1 MLMSLAE
8 MFLLEVLVRSVR
20 VPESRMSVLVLM
32 GSAVVFEATGMMA
45 VVVGHVEVLMGVHQL
60 LVVVLLRFPHLWTFV
75 PFGSEWASLVAVVPL
90 ASSF

>member
-1 MLMSLAE
+1 
-8 MFLLEVLVRSVR
+8 
-20 VPESRMSVLVLM
+20 
-32 GSAVVFEATGMMA
+32 MA
-45 VVVGHVEVLMGVHQL
+45 SVVGHVEVLMGVHQL